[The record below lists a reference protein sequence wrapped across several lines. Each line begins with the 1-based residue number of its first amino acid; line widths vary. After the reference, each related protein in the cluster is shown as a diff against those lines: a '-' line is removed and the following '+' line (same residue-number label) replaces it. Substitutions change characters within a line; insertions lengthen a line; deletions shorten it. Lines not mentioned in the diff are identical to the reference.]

1 MLCWNSLLKK
11 PITVIQNMSEDVN
24 ISLKSMPI
32 LNEYIPAMRQYFQC
46 TLKTL
51 TRKASVI

>member
-32 LNEYIPAMRQYFQC
+32 LNEYIPAMRQYFQ
-46 TLKTL
+46 
-51 TRKASVI
+51 